1 LTAEIAPAVRVM
13 LVDDNPARAA
23 MVEERLWGCGFEV
36 SLVIPS
42 AAGLLFQI
50 ERIRP
55 DVVLIDLESPDRD
68 VLESLAIISH
78 HNPTPVVMF
87 TQEDDPDYIR
97 QAVTAGIST
106 YLMGGINPDQVK
118 PIIDVAIA
126 QFRAVQSLRDELH
139 STRVQL
145 EERKLIEQAK
155 GLLMAHQKI
164 GEDDAHRLLTKLA
177 MDTNQRLPAV
187 AKTVLAT
194 LSPKTSDKGKRST

>member
-1 LTAEIAPAVRVM
+1 MVRVM

-23 MVEERLWGCGFEV
+23 MVEERLWACGFEV

-50 ERIRP
+50 EQNRP

-87 TQEDDPDYIR
+87 TQQDDPDYIR

-106 YLMGGINPDQVK
+106 YLVGGINPDQVK

-126 QFRAVQSLRDELH
+126 QFPAFQSLRDELH
-139 STRVQL
+139 STRAQL
-145 EERKLIEQAK
+145 EERKLIEQAQ

-164 GEDDAHRLLTKLA
+164 GEDEAHRLLTKLA

-194 LSPKTSDKGKRST
+194 LSSKPIDKAKRNT